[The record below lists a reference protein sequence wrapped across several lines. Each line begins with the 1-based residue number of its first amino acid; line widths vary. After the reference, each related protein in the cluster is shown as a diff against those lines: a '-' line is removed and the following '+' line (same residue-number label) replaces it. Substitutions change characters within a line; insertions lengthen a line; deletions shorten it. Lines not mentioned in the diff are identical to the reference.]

1 LSVGKRNNIGMKEVL
16 KRVMILDT
24 MNLVNMIMVREMV
37 VMTIEVMTIEV
48 MTMIMNRV
56 RMLLTKMKGV
66 EVAVI
71 LRHILKM
78 MTMTMMMTT
87 SKWVRVIYLSH

>member
-37 VMTIEVMTIEV
+37 VMTIEVMT
-48 MTMIMNRV
+48 MIMKRV